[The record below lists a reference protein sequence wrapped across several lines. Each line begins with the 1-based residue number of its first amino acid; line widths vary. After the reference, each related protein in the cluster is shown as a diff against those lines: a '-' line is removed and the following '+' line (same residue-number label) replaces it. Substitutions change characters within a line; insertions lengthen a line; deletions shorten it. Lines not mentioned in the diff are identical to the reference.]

1 MANKTYAI
9 KMHLFFKD
17 GDPSGVCEAWM
28 DNWSGHAYKLPRTL
42 LKDPKVIEALDKRP
56 TVYFLFGQ
64 TGGDIRAY
72 IGQSDVINTRLD
84 QHDKDPDRGWFSDA
98 VVIIADRNYLN
109 AANIKYLESV
119 FYEDAK
125 KAGRY
130 ELDNVVKPSKTNLS
144 ESDQAT
150 LEEFSDK
157 TKLLISALGYKI
169 FDEIVQPKSTTS
181 SPEQYFFY
189 RKGQPE
195 EAKGY
200 LHPEGFVVCKGSYFK
215 STEAPKLYSW
225 IKTARLNNSSKI
237 TENKTIED
245 VLLNSPSLAI
255 GFVTG
260 NSGNGNVLWKTEDG
274 KSIGE
279 YNEVKTSNDV
289 K

>member
-1 MANKTYAI
+1 MANKIYAI

-28 DNWSGHAYKLPRTL
+28 DNWSGHAYKLPRGF
-42 LKDPKVIEALDKRP
+42 LKNQRIIDALDKKP

-72 IGQSDVINTRLD
+72 IGQSDAINKRLD

-98 VVIIADRNYLN
+98 VVIIDERNFLN
-109 AANIKYLESV
+109 AAYIKYLESV

-130 ELDNVVKPSKTNLS
+130 ELDNVVKPSQSNIS
-144 ESDQAT
+144 ESDRAT

-157 TKLLISALGYKI
+157 TRLLISALGYKI
-169 FDEIVQPKSTTS
+169 FDEIAKPKETAINSET
-181 SPEQYFFY
+181 YFYY
-189 RKGQPE
+189 RKGKSE

-200 LHPEGFVVCKGSYFK
+200 LNPEGFIICKGSYVN
-215 STEAPKLYSW
+215 SNEAPKLYPW
-225 IKTARLNNSSKI
+225 IKIARQNHLNKVA
-237 TENKTIED
+237 ENRLKED
-245 VLLNSPSLAI
+245 LLLNSPSLAI

-260 NSGNGNVLWKTEDG
+260 NSGNGNVLWKTKDG
-274 KSIGE
+274 KTLKLIRNSEI
-279 YNEVKTSNDV
+279 KTT

>member
-28 DNWSGHAYKLPRTL
+28 DNWSGHAYKLPRTMF
-42 LKDPKVIEALDKRP
+42 KDPKVIEALEKRP

-64 TGGDIRAY
+64 TGGDTRAY

-98 VVIIADRNYLN
+98 VVIIADRDYLN
-109 AANIKYLESV
+109 AANIKFLESV

-125 KAGRY
+125 KADRY
-130 ELDNVVKPSKTNLS
+130 ELDNVVKPSKSNLS

-150 LEEFSDK
+150 LEEFIDK
-157 TKLLISALGYKI
+157 TMLLISALGYKI
-169 FDEIVQPKSTTS
+169 FDEIVKPRATTA
-181 SPEQYFFY
+181 SPETYFYY

-200 LHPEGFVVCKGSYFK
+200 RHPEGFVVCKGSYFK
-215 STEAPKLYSW
+215 PAEAPKLYAW
-225 IKTARLNNSSKI
+225 IKTARQNHLDKI
-237 TENKTIED
+237 VDNKLAED

-260 NSGNGNVLWKTEDG
+260 NSANGNDIWKTQDDRKLGDIIESE
-274 KSIGE
+274 KP
-279 YNEVKTSNDV
+279 KFTT
-289 K
+289 